1 MMDNT
6 AKAFAGNTVSRGQTE
21 RTMSVLRCG
30 KIVLTAAV
38 LYIVA
43 PQLKGQRGKDSHR
56 PACISAPCQKI
67 ESFLKAN
74 FCGAA
79 PFGNGPKNGCDT
91 RYAKQLFTGVNVV
104 AAFDCETNVADG
116 RPKCRQ
122 RSQPSPAIRS
132 ILLREMRRLGL
143 PPKAEKDVYFTVW
156 QPSSAKW
163 LLAAADYGE
172 ANGGELA
179 LCQVILVI
187 NPGGRIQELRKVQFQ
202 NTNADKPTVTT
213 WFPMGIAD
221 ADRDGQL
228 EIILEGDAYE
238 DHWLEVDKMQAGS
251 FRKVFSGL
259 GYYL

>member
-1 MMDNT
+1 
-6 AKAFAGNTVSRGQTE
+6 
-21 RTMSVLRCG
+21 MSVLRI
-30 KIVLTAAV
+30 KKAFLAAIVMALCI
-38 LYIVA
+38 LA
-43 PQLKGQRGKDSHR
+43 PHLKGQHANHPHR
-56 PACISAPCQKI
+56 PPCTSASCQKI
-67 ESFLKAN
+67 ESFLRAH
-74 FCGAA
+74 FCGAS

-91 RYAKQLFTGVNVV
+91 RYAKQLLTGVNVT
-104 AAFDCETNVADG
+104 AAFDCETNVTNG

-122 RSQPSPAIRS
+122 RTEPPPAIRN

-143 PPKAEKDVYFTVW
+143 PPKAEKDIYFTVW

-163 LLAAADYGE
+163 FLAAADYGQ
-172 ANGGELA
+172 ASGGELA
-179 LCQVILVI
+179 LCQVILVVGT
-187 NPGGRIQELRKVQFQ
+187 GGHLQTLRKVQFQ
-202 NTNADKPTVTT
+202 KTNADAHTVTT

-221 ADRDGQL
+221 ADGDGQL